1 MAQLQDLKQAVQNPS
16 YGVYFERV
24 QNRKK
29 LPMSL
34 QETLNEAFANI
45 SVSTFP
51 IVPGGKVLEIQ
62 ANASVGE
69 AIKIL
74 SEANILAAPVC
85 ESNNVNA
92 VDWRERYLGVIDFSA
107 IVLWVLESAD
117 IASAALSASTA
128 AAAGVGAGA
137 AGALGALAAGATGPV
152 AAAGLAAAAIGA
164 ALAGGLA
171 ADQGAGKDASSA
183 ADTLGDDFYKVIL
196 EEEPFA
202 STTVRSIIT
211 SYRWA
216 PFIPVAADSSMLGV
230 LLLLSKYRLRN
241 VPIIESGKPTIKNFI
256 TQSAVVKGLE
266 NCQGRDW
273 FDSIAAQPI
282 TEAGL
287 PFMSTNEVIS
297 IKSSELVL
305 EAFKLMRDN
314 QIGGLPVTEG
324 PEKNIIGSLSIKDI
338 RFLLLN
344 RELFAKFRE
353 LTVKDFMNTIASK
366 ARDSEKAVIPVTCS
380 LSSNIGNVIH
390 ILASKMVH
398 RVYVVG
404 ANDIEVVGVITLRD
418 IISCFIFEPPNYVE
432 NYLGLTRQE
441 IKN

>member
-1 MAQLQDLKQAVQNPS
+1 MAQLQAFEQVLQNPS
-16 YGVYFERV
+16 NGAYFKMV

-34 QETLNEAFANI
+34 QEAINYAFANI

-51 IVPGGKVLEIQ
+51 MVPGGKVIEIQ

-85 ESNNVNA
+85 ESNDVNT
-92 VDWRERYLGVIDFSA
+92 VDWRERYLGIIDFSA

-117 IASAALSASTA
+117 IASAAMSASCA

-152 AAAGLAAAAIGA
+152 AVAGLAAAAVGA

-171 ADQGAGKDASSA
+171 ADQGVGKDASSA

-196 EEEPFA
+196 EDEPFA

-241 VPIIESGKPTIKNFI
+241 VPVIESGKPTIKNFI

-273 FDSIAAQPI
+273 FDRIAAQPI
-282 TEAGL
+282 SEVGL
-287 PFMSTNEVIS
+287 PFMCTDEVIS
-297 IKSSELVL
+297 INSSELVL
-305 EAFKLMRDN
+305 EAFKLMKDN

-344 RELFAKFRE
+344 RELFTKYRE
-353 LTVKDFMNTIASK
+353 LVVKDFMDTIASE
-366 ARDSEKAVIPVTCS
+366 AHDSEKDVIPITCS

-404 ANDIEVVGVITLRD
+404 ANGKEVVGVITLRD
-418 IISCFIFEPPNYVE
+418 VISCFIFEPPNYFE
-432 NYLGLTRQE
+432 NYLGLTRQKV
-441 IKN
+441 KN